1 MPSRSNPN
9 TPTTLK
15 RKSAAQLKSK
25 RKQTQRKVIRSKI
38 TKSGANTTKLGTST
52 TLTGTAGMIKGVG
65 RVKGTSQEI
74 RKENARRRRVAQAE
88 KREKAAMKK
97 GKRVRDGEE
106 MDVEVEERGEDVG
119 MDVD

>member
-9 TPTTLK
+9 TPTALK

-38 TKSGANTTKLGTST
+38 TKSGTNTTTITTIST
-52 TLTGTAGMIKGVG
+52 IKGVG
-65 RVKGTSQEI
+65 KVKGTSQET
-74 RKENARRRRVAQAE
+74 RKENARRRRVEQAE
-88 KREKAAMKK
+88 KREKAALKK

-106 MDVEVEERGEDVG
+106 MDVEEKEVGEEEVG